1 MAPIILGLKKQ
12 SSLEVKVAVTAQ
24 HREMLD
30 QVLKVF
36 GILPDIDLNIMM
48 PNQSL
53 ANLTSRLISS
63 LDQTISEVRPDI
75 VLAQGDTTTV
85 MVSALASFY
94 RNIPF
99 GHIEAGL
106 RTRDLRNPFPEEL
119 NRVIVGRIA
128 KWHFAPTESARNN
141 LLGEGAFDTDIYV
154 TGNTV
159 IDALKLVDEVA
170 DDLVKKSASSMRMIL
185 VTTHRR
191 ESFGEP
197 FERICKAL
205 LAILDQNKDVEI
217 LYPVHP
223 NPKIKEPAYRFF
235 AGHPRVLLC
244 DPLDYIP
251 FVAAMKSSYLIIS
264 DSGGIQEEAPALGK
278 PVLVLREE
286 TERPEAVSEGVVKLV
301 GTSSEKIIEEC
312 QILLDDHVA
321 YRHMARG
328 ASPYGDGRASERI
341 IDVLVRYLTMKK

>member
-1 MAPIILGLKKQ
+1 MAPLILSLKKQ
-12 SSLEVKVAVTAQ
+12 SSLDVKVVVTAQ

-30 QVLKVF
+30 QVLRVF
-36 GILPDIDLNIMM
+36 GISPDIDLNIMT

-53 ANLTSRLISS
+53 SHLTSRLISS
-63 LDQTISEVRPDI
+63 LDLTISEIKPDI
-75 VLAQGDTTTV
+75 ILAQGDTTTV
-85 MVSALASFY
+85 MASALTSFY

-99 GHIEAGL
+99 GHVEAGL
-106 RTRDLRNPFPEEL
+106 RTRDLKNPFPEEL
-119 NRVIVGRIA
+119 NRVVVGRIA

-141 LLGEGAFDTDIYV
+141 LLDEGTSDTDIYV

-159 IDALKLVDEVA
+159 IDALKLVDEVTDCIVA
-170 DDLVKKSASSMRMIL
+170 KSASTMKKIL

-205 LAILDQNKDVEI
+205 LAILDRNKDVEI

-223 NPKIKEPAYRFF
+223 NPKIKESAYRFF
-235 AGHPRVLLC
+235 AGHPRILLC
-244 DPLDYIP
+244 DPLDYVP

-321 YRHMARG
+321 YSYMARG
-328 ASPYGDGRASERI
+328 VSPYGDGRASQRI
-341 IDVLVRYLTMKK
+341 IDVLVRYLMMKE